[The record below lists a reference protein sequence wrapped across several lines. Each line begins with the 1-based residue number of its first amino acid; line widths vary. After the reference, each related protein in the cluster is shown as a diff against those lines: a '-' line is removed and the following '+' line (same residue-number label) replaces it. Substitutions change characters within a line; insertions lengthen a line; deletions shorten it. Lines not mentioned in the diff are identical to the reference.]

1 MKPRLSIVYNIRD
14 PAGRGAAEKL
24 LQILDWKQ
32 AACTGAQTC
41 YEIPNT
47 AVLAGYDTEQVY
59 FDFLDESPDPDAD
72 AIIVL
77 SRHSSSSAT
86 ASLTTH
92 HAGNPTS
99 KTLGGEPYKLS
110 TSAPPLSKALLSKYR
125 ETACSRGLLG
135 EYDLTLEATHHGPTK
150 PMKPIVFIEIGSIE
164 ENWRDERAHWAMA
177 EAVARIVEEGIGDC
191 TPAVGYGDT
200 HYPKKF
206 TRLHLESEYCLGHII
221 ARYALRNIN
230 RKVIVESVEKTWPR
244 RPEIAFIQRKSGN
257 AELRNMIVSIMDEL
271 GVEAKI
277 I

>member
-1 MKPRLSIVYNIRD
+1 MKPRLSIVYNIGD

-72 AIIVL
+72 AVIVL

-86 ASLTTH
+86 PSLTTH
-92 HAGNPTS
+92 HTGNPTS

-110 TSAPPLSKALLSKYR
+110 TAAPPLSKALLSRYK
-125 ETACSRGLLG
+125 ETAGSRGLLG

-150 PMKPIVFIEIGSIE
+150 PTKPLVFIEIGSVE

-177 EAVARIVEEGIGDC
+177 EAVAGVVEEGFGDC
-191 TPAVGYGDT
+191 TPAVGFGDT

-206 TRLHLESEYCLGHII
+206 TQIHLETEYCLGHII
-221 ARYALRNIN
+221 PRYALREAT
-230 RKVIVESVEKTWPR
+230 REVIIQAVTKTWPR
-244 RPEIAFIQRKSGN
+244 TPEVAFIQKKSAR
-257 AELRNMIVSIMDEL
+257 AETRNMIKSIMEEL
-271 GVEAKI
+271 GVEARI